1 MLRTELPS
9 STHGVDL
16 LIGGLI
22 RAWRGSTASRPMA
35 TSVFSPPAAIVG
47 LRACIR
53 HLPGVQRALIRRTAY
68 GRKPFGEFQTV
79 D

>member
-1 MLRTELPS
+1 
-9 STHGVDL
+9 
-16 LIGGLI
+16 
-22 RAWRGSTASRPMA
+22 MA

-53 HLPGVQRALIRRTAY
+53 HLPGVQRALIRRSAY
-68 GRKPFGEFQTV
+68 GRKPFGEFQTI